1 MPRNITIE
9 EALHQL
15 EEFGFEKRFDAIGE
29 YSTHADLYIR
39 KIDTER
45 YIVLQHYNKAKNEG
59 LQGFDCW
66 ISTYRFENYIGK
78 FPAIEMEEVK
88 QSFDFA
94 DDWKLIAKYLFD

>member
-1 MPRNITIE
+1 MPNKITTE
-9 EALHQL
+9 QALDQL
-15 EEFGFEKRFDAIGE
+15 EEFGFEKRFDRIGE
-29 YSTHADLYIR
+29 YSHNADLYIR

-45 YIVLQHYNKAKNEG
+45 YIELHHFNKTKHEE

-88 QSFDFA
+88 RSFDFGK
-94 DDWKLIAKYLFD
+94 D